1 MPALLDL
8 PVEILHAIVLEL
20 NGSDRK
26 SLRSTCNGLST
37 VVEPFLFSEITINTH
52 CSVLETVSLP
62 FCKALALS
70 PSEDGVVKDERTLST
85 YVRTLSV
92 QDRALCTGDDNAS
105 QEMLDVWQGVFT
117 SALSSLVN
125 LGTFRWEMSKNSPSW
140 MYAQVPEIVSRLPLL
155 SEFFLVGKSIRLDYL
170 RNLRTVVIDGIFLAG
185 ESVTGDVNPPSIRL
199 DYLRNLRT
207 LIIDGIQLPEATFS
221 QTILG
226 PLSTALLNS
235 PDLQTL
241 HVRAPFQHSTSFSF
255 SDVFRGI
262 LDTKGA
268 SVLNIK
274 TLVVEQIAMDVP
286 AVMIPHLQCL
296 SSLEVH
302 TGGQDME
309 VGNFWDV
316 LRAASVSLEVLKV
329 YGDIDRT
336 LLDYI
341 SHCHSRLKVLR
352 LSGAARKATDEISN
366 ELADNELAD
375 LFFDSVLPE
384 FTQSLR
390 ELRIGSSYK
399 GRWCLGPHNVDMFSR
414 CSNLE
419 TLSVCF
425 NGKEGIVNMIDDIV
439 NRAYSLP
446 KLKSLHLGMTTAT
459 WGRGD
464 RCGIESLE
472 YRSEIRSAY
481 RDAFKNLQPTEAQ
494 DARRVPAV

>member
-1 MPALLDL
+1 MSAFLDL
-8 PVEILHAIVLEL
+8 PVEILQAIVLEL

-26 SLRSTCNGLST
+26 PLRRTCKGLST

-52 CSVLETVSLP
+52 SSVLETVSIP
-62 FCKALALS
+62 FCKALAPS
-70 PSEDGVVKDERTLST
+70 PSEDGVVKDERRLSA

-92 QDRALCTGDDNAS
+92 QDGAFGDDNVS
-105 QEMLDVWQGVFT
+105 QELLDVWQEVFT

-125 LGTFRWEMSKNSPSW
+125 LGIFRWEMSKSGPSW
-140 MYAQVPEIVSRLPLL
+140 MYVQVADIVSKLQLL
-155 SEFFLVGKSIRLDYL
+155 SEFFL
-170 RNLRTVVIDGIFLAG
+170 AG
-185 ESVTGDVNPPSIRL
+185 EFITGGVDPPSIRL
-199 DYLRNLRT
+199 DCLRNLRT
-207 LIIDGIQLPEATFS
+207 LAIDGTRLPESAFG

-241 HVRAPFQHSTSFSF
+241 HVRAPFQYSTSFSF

-274 TLVVEQIAMDVP
+274 TLVVEQLAMDVP

-302 TGGQDME
+302 IGGQDME

-329 YGDIDRT
+329 NCDIDRT

-341 SHCHSRLKVLR
+341 SHFHSRLKVLH
-352 LSGAARKATDEISN
+352 LYGAARKATDEMS
-366 ELADNELAD
+366 NELAD
-375 LFFDSVLPE
+375 LFFGSVLPE

-390 ELRIGSSYK
+390 ELKICPSYE

-414 CSNLE
+414 CSNLV

-425 NGKEGIVNMIDDIV
+425 NGQQGIVDMIDDIV
-439 NRAYSLP
+439 NRAHSLP
-446 KLKSLHLGMTTAT
+446 KLKSLDLCTTAAT
-459 WGRGD
+459 WSRGPRWLAIGGIAYGRGM
-464 RCGIESLE
+464 SN
-472 YRSEIRSAY
+472 AV
-481 RDAFKNLQPTEAQ
+481 RDAVKNLQPTEAQ
-494 DARRVPAV
+494 VGSGLCIYASTVYDFDWKRLIINKAVVKAG